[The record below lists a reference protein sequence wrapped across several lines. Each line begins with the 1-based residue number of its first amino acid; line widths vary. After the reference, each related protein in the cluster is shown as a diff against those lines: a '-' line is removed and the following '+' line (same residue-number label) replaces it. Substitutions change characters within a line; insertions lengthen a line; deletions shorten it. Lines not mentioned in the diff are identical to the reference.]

1 MPLPVALNR
10 SFLTPSA
17 RHLFLPWLLVL
28 NSHLH
33 QQTLAEIFADLA
45 TTVLFGRQG
54 DELPGVLQKLIPE
67 LNADAGLGTTPHC
80 FKIPTE
86 SRGRWGPVG
95 THVVFKQQGE
105 RDRAESSCISL
116 LSLVTGLNDLG
127 RAVTSWPLLPL
138 LPWFNDKIDTY
149 QSSRD

>member
-67 LNADAGLGTTPHC
+67 LNADAGLGTVSRSPLRV
-80 FKIPTE
+80 KADGADGVQAPTWSSSSKASAKE
-86 SRGRWGPVG
+86 RSQAAS
-95 THVVFKQQGE
+95 VFW
-105 RDRAESSCISL
+105 R
-116 LSLVTGLNDLG
+116 
-127 RAVTSWPLLPL
+127 
-138 LPWFNDKIDTY
+138 
-149 QSSRD
+149 